1 MAEEQAAQAQP
12 ESVGGEGKSLRTAI
26 IGTSI
31 IMWILA
37 IFVINALNGIKT
49 ELGNIKQMVSDTSA
63 SVTNLYPARYQITD
77 KDGAVVYKFETIPTA
92 VGEGSEM
99 PMIPSGE
106 AGSGGN

>member
-1 MAEEQAAQAQP
+1 MAEEQAVQQQADNA
-12 ESVGGEGKSLRTAI
+12 GAEGKSLRTAI

-49 ELGNIKQMVSDTSA
+49 ELGNVKQIVSDTS
-63 SVTNLYPARYQITD
+63 SSITNLYPARYQITD
-77 KDGAVVYKFETIPTA
+77 KDGAVVYKFETIPTPA
-92 VGEGSEM
+92 GEGSEM

-106 AGSGGN
+106 GSDSK